1 MIFFLNLNLTSRN
14 VCCLKSPQRNVVFYT
29 LLPLNLYFVEKKL
42 FQTFH
47 ETSLYPVCALQ
58 NDTTLSTWKYKEV
71 FFCTMTPCM
80 HNDNDNDTVYINL
93 DKV

>member
-1 MIFFLNLNLTSRN
+1 MIFF
-14 VCCLKSPQRNVVFYT
+14 KSEPDVEKR
-29 LLPLNLYFVEKKL
+29 LLPKKSAKKRRLLHSVAFKLIFCRKKL

-47 ETSLYPVCALQ
+47 ETSHYPVCALQ

-71 FFCTMTPCM
+71 FFCTMTPYM